1 MEVPYLP
8 QANKWIEKQKA
19 IEADASRT
27 RSQGYHMRHSTHRTQ
42 RRHVRYKHHRRH
54 RRYTERHRR

>member
-8 QANKWIEKQKA
+8 QVDKWIEKQKA

-27 RSQGYHMRHSTHRTQ
+27 RSQGHHRAHSTQRHR
-42 RRHVRYKHHRRH
+42 RRHRRH